1 MCKMITRDGMSVT
14 PMANPQGLSALRG
27 KGKAIYTGDA
37 ALDSGMAFLLGEL
50 EKQDPKIR
58 EPLSAVTWPRDIVS
72 KTGGGWVEFTSMM
85 NVGYASV
92 GGNANGIIGG
102 QTNAIPVMQA
112 DLGKDMFKVFTFAH
126 VLKVP
131 FIDQAKLQQIGRS
144 LPELLEQGI
153 QLNYQK
159 ALDQNVY
166 TGYKELGTEGIVN
179 HSQITATSAAATGSS
194 SSTLWKNKTADQIL
208 DDINQAITDTWIAAE
223 YDLSGMPNHILIP
236 PEQYAL
242 LVSRKVSEAGNVS
255 LLTYLLEN
263 NIAKNQG
270 IEISIQPCRWC
281 IGAGTSG
288 KDRMVVYVNE
298 ERMLY
303 FDITV
308 PLARVITQ
316 PSVTDMAYLTAYAGQ
331 HGEVKFAYYET
342 ARYVDG
348 I

>member
-1 MCKMITRDGMSVT
+1 MIGLTMDGMSVM
-14 PMANPQGLSALRG
+14 PMANPQGLSAFKG
-27 KGKAIYTGDA
+27 KGKAIFTGDA

-58 EPLSAVTWPRDIVS
+58 EPLSAVTWQRDIVP
-72 KTGGGWVEFTSMM
+72 KTGGGWVEYTSMM

-92 GGNANGIIGG
+92 GGNSNGIIGG

-112 DLGKDMFKVFTFAH
+112 DMGKDLYKVFTFAH
-126 VLKVP
+126 ILKVP

-144 LPELLEQGI
+144 LPELLEKGI

-179 HSQITATSAAATGSS
+179 HSQITITSADAIGTGN
-194 SSTLWKNKTADQIL
+194 STTWKSKTADQIL

-236 PEQYAL
+236 PEQYTL

-255 LLTYLLEN
+255 LLNYLLEN

-270 IEISIQPCRWC
+270 VEIEIQPSRWC
-281 IGAGTSG
+281 IGAGVNG

-308 PLARVITQ
+308 PLARIITQ
-316 PSVTDMAYLTAYAGQ
+316 PSVNDMAYLTAYAGQ